1 MNTYELIKSTLIFI
15 AEFKEQFEEMKGLD
29 RGFVA
34 RSSPDRKQRKGDRA
48 GALQ

>member
-29 RGFVA
+29 RFVA